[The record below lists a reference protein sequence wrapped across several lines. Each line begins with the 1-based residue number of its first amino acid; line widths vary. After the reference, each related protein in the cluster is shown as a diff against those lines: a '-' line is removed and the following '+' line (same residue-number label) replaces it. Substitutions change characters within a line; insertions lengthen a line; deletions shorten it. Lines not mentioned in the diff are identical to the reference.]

1 MALDPLA
8 TVADLESRGLT
19 IDASETAIVGT
30 FLEEASAAVREAAGV
45 PISETTSTVSLEAP
59 DNSPWLTLP
68 GPPIQ
73 SVSAVTIDGWTVTDW
88 KLRSGQLWRPG
99 GWQLGSE
106 PSEVGLTQV
115 HGLPTTPADIVGL
128 VCRIAAAVLV
138 AYRSQVGGE
147 GLAARDVRAE
157 RIGDYSVTYGD
168 DGRITEL
175 ELPEYLREQLAARF
189 GGGVAVVRSR

>member
-8 TVADLESRGLT
+8 TVADLENRGLT
-19 IDASETAIVGT
+19 IEAGETSVVET

-45 PISETTSTVSLEAP
+45 PISETTSTVTLEAP
-59 DNSPWLTLP
+59 DNSPWLALP

-73 SVSAVTIDGWTVTDW
+73 SVSAVTIDGQAVTDW
-88 KLRSGQLWRPG
+88 KLRSNQLWRPG
-99 GWQLGSE
+99 GWQLGCE
-106 PSEVGLTQV
+106 PSEVALTQV
-115 HGLPTTPADIVGL
+115 HGLPTVPADIVGL

-138 AYRSQVGGE
+138 HYRAQPDGE
-147 GLAARDVRAE
+147 GLAAKDVRAE

-168 DGRITEL
+168 SGRITDI

>member
-1 MALDPLA
+1 MTLAALANISDLA
-8 TVADLESRGLT
+8 NRGLT
-19 IDASETAIVGT
+19 VEPGEETIVGT

-45 PISETTSTVSLEAP
+45 PISETTSTVTLEAP

-88 KLRSGQLWRPG
+88 KLRSHQLWRPG

-106 PSEVGLTQV
+106 PSEVQLTQV
-115 HGLPTTPADIVGL
+115 HGLPTVPADLVGL

-138 AYRSQVGGE
+138 HHRAQPDGE
-147 GLAARDVRAE
+147 GLAARDIRSE
-157 RIGDYSVTYGD
+157 RIGDYAVQYGD
-168 DGRITEL
+168 SGRITEI
-175 ELPEYLREQLAARF
+175 ELPDYLREQLAARF

>member
-8 TVADLESRGLT
+8 TVADLQARGLT
-19 IDASETAIVGT
+19 VAPEEEALAGT

-45 PISETTSTVSLEAP
+45 PISETTSTVTLEAP

-73 SVSAVTIDGWTVTDW
+73 SVSAVTIDGWTVTDY
-88 KLRSGQLWRPG
+88 KLRSHQLWRPG

-106 PSEVGLTQV
+106 PSEVQLTQL
-115 HGLPTTPADIVGL
+115 HGLPTVPADLVGL

-138 AYRSQVGGE
+138 HHRAQPDGE
-147 GLAARDVRAE
+147 GLAAKDIRSE
-157 RIGDYSVTYGD
+157 RIGDYAVSYGD
-168 DGRITEL
+168 SGRITDI